1 MLRDIQREFY
11 LWFGESR
18 ARFTL
23 PVSIGR
29 RVRQRKRLRK
39 LERLELKVVTPGYT
53 FRSILNSDGL
63 VVQVYLGDEFWDIIW
78 GVDGITSKRVAGEYM
93 YHSDASNRSFL
104 YPSAGALWRERVFEP
119 FLTWVNLELAK
130 ASWLAFHGT
139 VEDATWVN
147 LIEGEAPMEDRSLVH
162 LVQLHRS
169 PAHVGQATATVESNR
184 VRSCTHHPAGDDLS
198 EEESL
203 A

>member
-1 MLRDIQREFY
+1 MLRDIHSEFY

-29 RVRQRKRLRK
+29 RLRQGKRLRR

-53 FRSILNSDGL
+53 FRSILKSGGL
-63 VVQVYLGDEFWDIIW
+63 VVQVYLDDELWDIIW
-78 GVDGITSKRVAGEYM
+78 GVDWITPKRVAGGYM

-119 FLTWVNLELAK
+119 FLSWVNLELAK
-130 ASWLAFHGT
+130 ASWLAFYGT
-139 VEDATWVN
+139 VEDATWVK
-147 LIEGEAPMEDRSLVH
+147 LIEGEAPRNHSLVH

-169 PAHVGQATATVESNR
+169 PAHAGEATATVESNR
-184 VRSCTHHPAGDDLS
+184 PGGCARDRAVDDLS